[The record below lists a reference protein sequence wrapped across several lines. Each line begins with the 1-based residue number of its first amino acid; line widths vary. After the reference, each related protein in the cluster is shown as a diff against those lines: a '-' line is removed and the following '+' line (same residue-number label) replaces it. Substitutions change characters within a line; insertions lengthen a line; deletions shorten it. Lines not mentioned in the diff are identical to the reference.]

1 MIILAAGPILLC
13 VILMTVFSWPAKRA
27 MPLSWLLAAIIAFSK
42 WDMKIPRIASQT
54 VAGFLSASEILMIIF
69 GAILLMNVLRRSG
82 AMETI
87 NKVFSRITRDARL
100 QCVLVGFVFAG
111 FIEGTAGFGTP
122 AALAAPIL
130 IGLGFPPLAAATV
143 CLIYNSWPVE
153 PGPVGVPLLT
163 ASSTV
168 RDAVIARGG
177 DPETFTRVLTRW
189 VVIPHCIG
197 GTLIVFIGVM
207 VLCKAFGKN
216 HSFKD
221 ALGALP
227 FCLFTGA
234 VVSAIYLLMGFFAGP
249 ELTSMIAF
257 IGALP
262 ILIFAIRRG
271 WFVPKQLWV
280 FGKDS
285 VLGVYENARTE
296 NGSASNADR
305 SGRSGMAADGGRSSA
320 LGAGRSRKNSDASP
334 VTGDGKGKENTPLP
348 GKADR
353 RDLSQREGKGANAG
367 KLRLSPMRAW
377 MPYIVIGIL
386 LVLTRVDA
394 FGIKR
399 ILNSDPLILH
409 VHNILGSEGVNW
421 DFKVLYNPGIFP
433 FLPVALAT
441 VFFHGMHKKDAL
453 DALKATARQISG
465 AAVALVFGVAMVN
478 LYRYTG
484 TGANDSMLYTL
495 SDAMASLFSGAYF
508 LAAPL
513 IGVLGA
519 FMSGSNTVS
528 NTLFSSIQFET
539 ASILGIS
546 QVLIVALQ
554 AMGGAIGNMICVH
567 NIVAVCATT
576 GTNGNEGRLI
586 RTNIIPCLIYAMT
599 VAVIVGIFLK
609 LGVNPMPELLV

>member
-1 MIILAAGPILLC
+1 MITLAAAGPILLC

-27 MPLSWLLAAIIAFSK
+27 MPLSWLFAAILALTIWK
-42 WDMKIPRIASQT
+42 MDLLKISAETIL
-54 VAGFLSASEILMIIF
+54 GFLSASEILMIIF
-69 GAILLMNVLRRSG
+69 GAILLMNVLRMSG
-82 AMETI
+82 AMAAI
-87 NKVFSRITRDARL
+87 NRMFSHITLDARI

-130 IGLGFPPLAAATV
+130 IGLGFPPLVAATV

-163 ASSTV
+163 ASATV

-177 DPETFTRVLTRW
+177 DPDYFTRVLTKW

-207 VLCKAFGKN
+207 VLCKVFGKR
-216 HSFKD
+216 HSFRD
-221 ALGALP
+221 AFEALP
-227 FCLFTGA
+227 FCLFTGV
-234 VVSAIYLLMGFFAGP
+234 VVSAIYLLMGIFAGP
-249 ELTSMIAF
+249 DLTSMIAF

-262 ILIFAIRRG
+262 ILVFAVRKG
-271 WFVPKQLWV
+271 LFVPKRVWTFDGYEKWGEEYWGSGVTQN
-280 FGKDS
+280 S
-285 VLGVYENARTE
+285 VT
-296 NGSASNADR
+296 D
-305 SGRSGMAADGGRSSA
+305 
-320 LGAGRSRKNSDASP
+320 
-334 VTGDGKGKENTPLP
+334 TG
-348 GKADR
+348 
-353 RDLSQREGKGANAG
+353 
-367 KLRLSPMRAW
+367 LSPLKAW
-377 MPYIVIGIL
+377 MPYVIIGIVL
-386 LVLTRVDA
+386 ILTRVDA
-394 FGIKR
+394 FGIKQ

-409 VHNILGSEGVNW
+409 IHGILGVEGVNW
-421 DFKVLYNPGIFP
+421 DFKFLYNPGILP
-433 FLPVALAT
+433 FLPIALLT
-441 VFFHGMHKKDAL
+441 VFFHGMHGADAGK
-453 DALKATARQISG
+453 ALKRTGKQILG
-465 AAVALVFGVAMVN
+465 AAIALLFGVAMVN

-495 SDAMASLFSGAYF
+495 SNAMAALFSGAYF
-508 LAAPL
+508 IAAPL

-528 NTLFSSIQFET
+528 NTLFASIQFET

-576 GTNGNEGRLI
+576 GTVGNEGRLI
-586 RTNIIPCLIYAMT
+586 RTNIIPCLIYALV
-599 VAVIVGIFLK
+599 VAVLVGIFLYI
-609 LGVNPMPELLV
+609 GVNPMPELLQG

>member
-1 MIILAAGPILLC
+1 MLTLAAAGPILLC
-13 VILMTVFSWPAKRA
+13 VILMTVFSWPAKKA
-27 MPLSWLLAAIIAFSK
+27 MPLSWLFAAILAAAVWK
-42 WDMKIPRIASQT
+42 MGLLKISAET
-54 VAGFLSASEILMIIF
+54 VLGFLSASEILMIIF
-69 GAILLMNVLRRSG
+69 GAILLMNVLRMSG
-82 AMETI
+82 AMATI
-87 NKVFSRITRDARL
+87 NNVFSHITMDARI

-163 ASSTV
+163 ASATV

-177 DPETFTRVLTRW
+177 DPDQFTKVLTKW

-197 GTLIVFIGVM
+197 GTLIVFIGVL
-207 VLCKAFGKN
+207 VLCKVFGKR

-221 ALGALP
+221 ALEALP
-227 FCLFTGA
+227 FCLFTGV
-234 VVSAIYLLMGFFAGP
+234 VVSVIYLVMGIFAGP
-249 ELTSMIAF
+249 DLTSMIAF

-262 ILIFAIRRG
+262 VLIFAAKKG
-271 WFVPKQLWV
+271 LFMPKRVWTFEGYEQWGEKNWGSSLAKSSV
-280 FGKDS
+280 KDS
-285 VLGVYENARTE
+285 G
-296 NGSASNADR
+296 
-305 SGRSGMAADGGRSSA
+305 
-320 LGAGRSRKNSDASP
+320 
-334 VTGDGKGKENTPLP
+334 
-348 GKADR
+348 
-353 RDLSQREGKGANAG
+353 
-367 KLRLSPMRAW
+367 LSPLKAW
-377 MPYIVIGIL
+377 MPYVIIGIA

-394 FGIKR
+394 FGIKAV
-399 ILNSDPLILH
+399 LNSDPLILH
-409 VHNILGSEGVNW
+409 VHNIFGIEGVNW

-433 FLPVALAT
+433 FLPIALAT
-441 VFFHGMHKKDAL
+441 VFFHGMHGKDAGT
-453 DALKATARQISG
+453 ALKKTGKQISG
-465 AAVALVFGVAMVN
+465 AAIALLFGVAMVN
-478 LYRYTG
+478 LYRYSG

-495 SDAMASLFSGAYF
+495 SGAMAALFSGAYF
-508 LAAPL
+508 VAAPL

-528 NTLFSSIQFET
+528 NTLFASIQFET
-539 ASILGIS
+539 ASILGMS

-586 RTNIIPCLIYAMT
+586 RTNIIPCLIYALT
-599 VAVIVGIFLK
+599 VAVLVGIFLK
-609 LGVNPMPELLV
+609 AGVNPMPELLQG

>member
-1 MIILAAGPILLC
+1 MITLAAAGPILLC

-27 MPLSWLLAAIIAFSK
+27 MPLSWLFAAILAASVWK
-42 WDMKIPRIASQT
+42 MELLKISSET
-54 VAGFLSASEILMIIF
+54 VLGFLSASEILMIIF
-69 GAILLMNVLRRSG
+69 GAILLMNVLRMSG
-82 AMETI
+82 AMATI
-87 NKVFSRITRDARL
+87 NSVFSHINMDARI

-163 ASSTV
+163 ASATV

-177 DPETFTRVLTRW
+177 DPDQFTKVLTKW

-197 GTLIVFIGVM
+197 GTIIVFIGVL
-207 VLCKAFGKN
+207 VLCKVFGRR
-216 HSFKD
+216 HSFRD
-221 ALGALP
+221 AFEALP
-227 FCLFTGA
+227 FCLFTGV
-234 VVSAIYLLMGFFAGP
+234 VVSAIYLVMGIFAGP
-249 ELTSMIAF
+249 DLTSMIAF

-262 ILIFAIRRG
+262 ILIFAVRKG
-271 WFVPKQLWV
+271 LFVPKRVWS
-280 FGKDS
+280 FEG
-285 VLGVYENARTE
+285 YEAWGEKNW
-296 NGSASNADR
+296 GSAA
-305 SGRSGMAADGGRSSA
+305 
-320 LGAGRSRKNSDASP
+320 GAGAS
-334 VTGDGKGKENTPLP
+334 GEI
-348 GKADR
+348 
-353 RDLSQREGKGANAG
+353 
-367 KLRLSPMRAW
+367 RLSPLRAW
-377 MPYIVIGIL
+377 MPYVIIGIA

-394 FGIKR
+394 FGIKS

-409 VHNILGSEGVNW
+409 VHNILGIEGVNW

-433 FLPVALAT
+433 FLPVALLTAA
-441 VFFHGMHKKDAL
+441 FHGMHAEDAAG
-453 DALKATARQISG
+453 ALKKTAKQIAG
-465 AAVALVFGVAMVN
+465 AAVALLFGVAMVN

-495 SDAMASLFSGAYF
+495 SNAMAALFSGAYF
-508 LAAPL
+508 MAAPL

-528 NTLFSSIQFET
+528 NTLFASIQFET
-539 ASILGIS
+539 ASILGMS

-586 RTNIIPCLIYAMT
+586 RTNIIPCLIYALT
-599 VAVIVGIFLK
+599 VAVVVGIFLK
-609 LGVNPMPELLV
+609 AGVNPMPELLS

>member
-1 MIILAAGPILLC
+1 MLTLAAAGPILLC

-27 MPLSWLLAAIIAFSK
+27 MPLSWLFAAILAAAVWK
-42 WDMKIPRIASQT
+42 MDLLKISSET
-54 VAGFLSASEILMIIF
+54 VLGFLSASEILMIIF
-69 GAILLMNVLRRSG
+69 GAILLMNVLRMSG
-82 AMETI
+82 AMASI
-87 NKVFSRITRDARL
+87 NNVFQHITKDARL

-163 ASSTV
+163 ASATV

-177 DPETFTRVLTRW
+177 DPDQFTRVLTKW

-207 VLCKAFGKN
+207 VLCKVFGKR
-216 HSFKD
+216 HSFRD
-221 ALGALP
+221 ALEALP

-234 VVSAIYLLMGFFAGP
+234 VVSAIYLVMGIFAGP
-249 ELTSMIAF
+249 DLTSMIAF

-262 ILIFAIRRG
+262 ILIFAIRKG
-271 WFVPKQLWV
+271 LFVPKRVWT
-280 FGKDS
+280 FDG
-285 VLGVYENARTE
+285 YEEWGEE
-296 NGSASNADR
+296 NWGSGGTRSDLADT
-305 SGRSGMAADGGRSSA
+305 G
-320 LGAGRSRKNSDASP
+320 LSP
-334 VTGDGKGKENTPLP
+334 VK
-348 GKADR
+348 
-353 RDLSQREGKGANAG
+353 
-367 KLRLSPMRAW
+367 AW
-377 MPYIVIGIL
+377 MPYVIIGIL
-386 LVLTRVDA
+386 LVLTRVDV
-394 FGIKR
+394 FGIKTV
-399 ILNSDPLILH
+399 LNSDPLILH
-409 VHNILGSEGVNW
+409 VHNIFGVEGVNW
-421 DFKVLYNPGIFP
+421 DFKVLYNPGILP
-433 FLPVALAT
+433 FLPVALLT
-441 VFFHGMHKKDAL
+441 VFYHGKRGNDAAG
-453 DALKATARQISG
+453 ALKKTAKQISG
-465 AAVALVFGVAMVN
+465 AAIALLFGVAMVN

-495 SDAMASLFSGAYF
+495 SGAMAALFSGAYF
-508 LAAPL
+508 MAAPL

-586 RTNIIPCLIYAMT
+586 RTNIIPCLIYALT
-599 VAVIVGIFLK
+599 VAVLVGIFLK
-609 LGVNPMPELLV
+609 AGINPMPELLAN

>member
-1 MIILAAGPILLC
+1 MITLAAAGPILLC

-27 MPLSWLLAAIIAFSK
+27 MPLSWLFAAILAASVWK
-42 WDMKIPRIASQT
+42 MELLKISSET
-54 VAGFLSASEILMIIF
+54 VLGFLSASEILMIIF
-69 GAILLMNVLRRSG
+69 GAILLMNVLRMSG
-82 AMETI
+82 AMATI
-87 NKVFSRITRDARL
+87 NSVFSHITTDARI

-163 ASSTV
+163 ASATV

-177 DPETFTRVLTRW
+177 DPDRFTRVLTKW

-207 VLCKAFGKN
+207 VLCKVFGKR
-216 HSFKD
+216 HSFRD
-221 ALGALP
+221 AFEALP

-234 VVSAIYLLMGFFAGP
+234 VVSAIYLVMGIFAGP
-249 ELTSMIAF
+249 DLTSMTAF

-262 ILIFAIRRG
+262 ILIFAVRKG
-271 WFVPKQLWV
+271 LFVPKRVWS
-280 FGKDS
+280 FEG
-285 VLGVYENARTE
+285 YEAWGEKNW
-296 NGSASNADR
+296 GSAA
-305 SGRSGMAADGGRSSA
+305 
-320 LGAGRSRKNSDASP
+320 GAGAS
-334 VTGDGKGKENTPLP
+334 GEI
-348 GKADR
+348 
-353 RDLSQREGKGANAG
+353 
-367 KLRLSPMRAW
+367 RLSPLRAW
-377 MPYIVIGIL
+377 MPYVIIGIA

-394 FGIKR
+394 FGIKS

-409 VHNILGSEGVNW
+409 VHNILGIEGVNW

-433 FLPVALAT
+433 FLPVALLTAA
-441 VFFHGMHKKDAL
+441 FHGMHAEDAAG
-453 DALKATARQISG
+453 ALKKTAKQIAG
-465 AAVALVFGVAMVN
+465 AAVALLFGVAMVN

-495 SDAMASLFSGAYF
+495 SNAMAALFSGAYF
-508 LAAPL
+508 MAAPL

-528 NTLFSSIQFET
+528 NTLFASIQFET
-539 ASILGIS
+539 ASILGMS

-586 RTNIIPCLIYAMT
+586 RTNIIPCLIYALT
-599 VAVIVGIFLK
+599 VAVVVGIFLK
-609 LGVNPMPELLV
+609 AGVNPMPELLS

>member
-1 MIILAAGPILLC
+1 MLTLAAAGPILLC
-13 VILMTVFSWPAKRA
+13 IILMTVFSWPAKRA
-27 MPLSWLLAAIIAFSK
+27 MPLSWLFAAILAAAVWK
-42 WDMKIPRIASQT
+42 MELLKISAET
-54 VAGFLSASEILMIIF
+54 VLGFLSAFEILMIIF
-69 GAILLMNVLRRSG
+69 GAILLMNVLRMSG
-82 AMETI
+82 AMATI
-87 NKVFSRITRDARL
+87 NNVFQHITKDARI

-130 IGLGFPPLAAATV
+130 IGLGFPPLAAASV

-163 ASSTV
+163 ASATV

-177 DPETFTRVLTRW
+177 DPEKFTRLLTKW

-207 VLCKAFGKN
+207 VLCKVFGKR

-221 ALGALP
+221 AFEALP
-227 FCLFTGA
+227 FCLLTSV
-234 VVSAIYLLMGFFAGP
+234 VVSAIYLVMGIFAGP
-249 ELTSMIAF
+249 DLTSMIAF

-262 ILIFAIRRG
+262 ILIFAAKKG
-271 WFVPKQLWV
+271 FLMPKRVWTFDGYEEWGEESWGSGTAKSSL
-280 FGKDS
+280 KD
-285 VLGVYENARTE
+285 
-296 NGSASNADR
+296 
-305 SGRSGMAADGGRSSA
+305 
-320 LGAGRSRKNSDASP
+320 
-334 VTGDGKGKENTPLP
+334 TG
-348 GKADR
+348 
-353 RDLSQREGKGANAG
+353 
-367 KLRLSPMRAW
+367 LSPLKAW
-377 MPYIVIGIL
+377 MPYVIIGVI

-394 FGIKR
+394 FGIKAV
-399 ILNSDPLILH
+399 LNSDPLILH
-409 VHNILGSEGVNW
+409 IHNILGVEGVNW
-421 DFKVLYNPGIFP
+421 DFKFLYNPGILP
-433 FLPVALAT
+433 FLPIALLT
-441 VFFHGMHKKDAL
+441 VFFHGLYGKDAGA
-453 DALKATARQISG
+453 ALKKTGKQISG
-465 AAVALVFGVAMVN
+465 AAIALLFGVAMVN

-495 SDAMASLFSGAYF
+495 SGAMAALFHGAYF
-508 LAAPL
+508 IAAPL

-528 NTLFSSIQFET
+528 NTLFASIQFET
-539 ASILGIS
+539 ASILGMS

-586 RTNIIPCLIYAMT
+586 RTNIIPCLIYALT
-599 VAVIVGIFLK
+599 VAILVGIFLYM
-609 LGVNPMPELLV
+609 GVNPMPELLQ

>member
-1 MIILAAGPILLC
+1 MITLAAAGPILLC

-27 MPLSWLLAAIIAFSK
+27 MPLSWLFAAILALTIWK
-42 WDMKIPRIASQT
+42 MDLLKISAETIL
-54 VAGFLSASEILMIIF
+54 GFLSASEILMIIF
-69 GAILLMNVLRRSG
+69 GAILLMNVLRMSG
-82 AMETI
+82 AMAAI
-87 NKVFSRITRDARL
+87 NKMFSHITLDARI

-163 ASSTV
+163 ASATV

-177 DPETFTRVLTRW
+177 DPDYFTRVLTKW

-207 VLCKAFGKN
+207 VLCKVFGKR
-216 HSFKD
+216 HSFRD
-221 ALGALP
+221 AFEALP
-227 FCLFTGA
+227 FCLFTGV
-234 VVSAIYLLMGFFAGP
+234 VVSAIYLVMGIFAGP
-249 ELTSMIAF
+249 DLTSMIAF

-262 ILIFAIRRG
+262 ILVFAVRKG
-271 WFVPKQLWV
+271 LFVPKRVWTFDGYEKWGEEYWGSGVTQN
-280 FGKDS
+280 S
-285 VLGVYENARTE
+285 VT
-296 NGSASNADR
+296 D
-305 SGRSGMAADGGRSSA
+305 
-320 LGAGRSRKNSDASP
+320 
-334 VTGDGKGKENTPLP
+334 TG
-348 GKADR
+348 
-353 RDLSQREGKGANAG
+353 
-367 KLRLSPMRAW
+367 LSPLKAW
-377 MPYIVIGIL
+377 MPYVIIGIVL
-386 LVLTRVDA
+386 ILTRVDA
-394 FGIKR
+394 FGIKQ

-409 VHNILGSEGVNW
+409 IHSILGVEGVNW
-421 DFKVLYNPGIFP
+421 DFKFLYNPGILP
-433 FLPVALAT
+433 FLPIALLT
-441 VFFHGMHKKDAL
+441 VFFHGMHGADAGK
-453 DALKATARQISG
+453 ALKRTGKQILG
-465 AAVALVFGVAMVN
+465 AAIALLFGVAMVN

-495 SDAMASLFSGAYF
+495 SNAMAALFSGAYF
-508 LAAPL
+508 IAAPL

-528 NTLFSSIQFET
+528 NTLFASIQFET

-576 GTNGNEGRLI
+576 GTVGNEGRLI
-586 RTNIIPCLIYAMT
+586 RTNIIPCLIYALV
-599 VAVIVGIFLK
+599 VAVLVGIFLYI
-609 LGVNPMPELLV
+609 GVNPMPELLQG

>member
-1 MIILAAGPILLC
+1 MITLAAAGPILLC

-27 MPLSWLLAAIIAFSK
+27 MPLSWLFAAILALTIWK
-42 WDMKIPRIASQT
+42 MDLLKISAETIL
-54 VAGFLSASEILMIIF
+54 GFLSASEILMIIF
-69 GAILLMNVLRRSG
+69 GAILLMNVLRMSG
-82 AMETI
+82 AMAAI
-87 NKVFSRITRDARL
+87 NKMFSHITLDARI

-163 ASSTV
+163 ASATV

-177 DPETFTRVLTRW
+177 DPDYFTRVLTKW

-207 VLCKAFGKN
+207 VLCKVFGKR
-216 HSFKD
+216 HSFRD
-221 ALGALP
+221 AFEALP
-227 FCLFTGA
+227 FCLFTGV
-234 VVSAIYLLMGFFAGP
+234 VVSAIYLLMGIFAGP
-249 ELTSMIAF
+249 DLTSMIAF

-262 ILIFAIRRG
+262 ILVFAVRKG
-271 WFVPKQLWV
+271 LFVPKRVWTFDGYEKWGEEYWGSGVTQN
-280 FGKDS
+280 S
-285 VLGVYENARTE
+285 VT
-296 NGSASNADR
+296 D
-305 SGRSGMAADGGRSSA
+305 
-320 LGAGRSRKNSDASP
+320 
-334 VTGDGKGKENTPLP
+334 TG
-348 GKADR
+348 
-353 RDLSQREGKGANAG
+353 
-367 KLRLSPMRAW
+367 LSPLKAW
-377 MPYIVIGIL
+377 MPYVIIGIVL
-386 LVLTRVDA
+386 ILTRVDA
-394 FGIKR
+394 FGIKQ

-409 VHNILGSEGVNW
+409 IHGILGVEGVNW
-421 DFKVLYNPGIFP
+421 DFKFLYNPGILP
-433 FLPVALAT
+433 FLPIAMLT
-441 VFFHGMHKKDAL
+441 VFFHGMHGADAGK
-453 DALKATARQISG
+453 ALKRTGKQILG
-465 AAVALVFGVAMVN
+465 AAIALLFGVAMVN

-495 SDAMASLFSGAYF
+495 SNAMAALFSGAYF
-508 LAAPL
+508 IAAPL

-528 NTLFSSIQFET
+528 NTLFASIQFET

-576 GTNGNEGRLI
+576 GTVGNEGRLI
-586 RTNIIPCLIYAMT
+586 RTNIIPCLIYALV
-599 VAVIVGIFLK
+599 VAVLVGIFLYI
-609 LGVNPMPELLV
+609 GVNPMPELLQG

>member
-1 MIILAAGPILLC
+1 MLTIAAAGPILLC

-27 MPLSWLLAAIIAFSK
+27 MPLSWLFAAILAAGVWK
-42 WDMKIPRIASQT
+42 MDLMKISAET
-54 VAGFLSASEILMIIF
+54 VHGFLSASEILMIIF
-69 GAILLMNVLRRSG
+69 GAILLMNVLRTSG
-82 AMETI
+82 AMAAI
-87 NKVFSRITRDARL
+87 NNVFSHITKDARL

-163 ASSTV
+163 ASATV

-177 DPETFTRVLTRW
+177 DPDQFTRALTKW

-197 GTLIVFIGVM
+197 GTLIIFIGVM
-207 VLCKAFGKN
+207 VLCKVFGKN

-221 ALGALP
+221 ALEALP
-227 FCLFTGA
+227 FCLFTG
-234 VVSAIYLLMGFFAGP
+234 VVVGAIYLVMGIFAGP
-249 ELTSMIAF
+249 DLTSMIAF

-262 ILIFAIRRG
+262 ILIFSIKKG
-271 WFVPKQLWV
+271 IFVPKRVWT
-280 FGKDS
+280 FDG
-285 VLGVYENARTE
+285 YESWGEKNW
-296 NGSASNADR
+296 GSGDMKSAKT
-305 SGRSGMAADGGRSSA
+305 SS
-320 LGAGRSRKNSDASP
+320 S
-334 VTGDGKGKENTPLP
+334 
-348 GKADR
+348 
-353 RDLSQREGKGANAG
+353 
-367 KLRLSPMRAW
+367 LSPLKAW
-377 MPYIVIGIL
+377 MPYVVIGIL

-394 FGIKR
+394 FGLKQ

-409 VHNILGSEGVNW
+409 VHNILGVESANW
-421 DFKVLYNPGIFP
+421 DFKFLYNPGLFP
-433 FLPVALAT
+433 FLPVALIT
-441 VFFHGMHKKDAL
+441 VFYHGMHKEDAAK
-453 DALKATARQISG
+453 ALKGTLKQISG
-465 AAVALVFGVAMVN
+465 AAVALLFGVAMVN
-478 LYRYTG
+478 LYRYSG

-495 SDAMASLFSGAYF
+495 SGAMASLFSGAYF

-586 RTNIIPCLIYAMT
+586 RTNIIPCLIYAFT
-599 VAVIVGIFLK
+599 VAILVGIFLK
-609 LGVNPMPELLV
+609 AGVNPMPELLQG

>member
-1 MIILAAGPILLC
+1 MITLAAAGPILLC

-27 MPLSWLLAAIIAFSK
+27 MPLSWLLAAILAASVWK
-42 WDMKIPRIASQT
+42 MDLLKISSET
-54 VAGFLSASEILMIIF
+54 VLGFLSASEILMIIF
-69 GAILLMNVLRRSG
+69 GAILLMNVLRMSG
-82 AMETI
+82 AMASI
-87 NKVFSRITRDARL
+87 NKVFQHITKDARL

-163 ASSTV
+163 ASATV

-177 DPETFTRVLTRW
+177 DPDQFTRVLTKW

-207 VLCKAFGKN
+207 VLCKVFGKR
-216 HSFKD
+216 HRFKD
-221 ALGALP
+221 AFEALP
-227 FCLFTGA
+227 FCLFTGV
-234 VVSAIYLLMGFFAGP
+234 VVSAIYLVMGIFAGP
-249 ELTSMIAF
+249 DLTSMIAF

-262 ILIFAIRRG
+262 ILIFAIRKG
-271 WFVPKQLWV
+271 LFVPKRVWT
-280 FGKDS
+280 FEG
-285 VLGVYENARTE
+285 YEEWGEKNW
-296 NGSASNADR
+296 GS
-305 SGRSGMAADGGRSSA
+305 GGTKTTVVDTG
-320 LGAGRSRKNSDASP
+320 LSP
-334 VTGDGKGKENTPLP
+334 VK
-348 GKADR
+348 
-353 RDLSQREGKGANAG
+353 
-367 KLRLSPMRAW
+367 AW
-377 MPYIVIGIL
+377 MPYVIIGIL
-386 LVLTRVDA
+386 LVLTRVNV
-394 FGIKR
+394 FGIKPV
-399 ILNSDPLILH
+399 LNSDPLILH
-409 VHNILGSEGVNW
+409 IHNILGIEGVNW

-433 FLPVALAT
+433 FLPVALLT
-441 VFFHGMHKKDAL
+441 VFYHGMHGADAAG
-453 DALKATARQISG
+453 ALKRTAKQISG
-465 AAVALVFGVAMVN
+465 AAIALLFGVAMVN

-495 SDAMASLFSGAYF
+495 SDAMAALFSGAYF

-539 ASILGIS
+539 ATILGIS

-586 RTNIIPCLIYAMT
+586 RTNIIPCLIYAFT
-599 VAVIVGIFLK
+599 VALLVGIFLK
-609 LGVNPMPELLV
+609 MGVNPMPELLQ

>member
-1 MIILAAGPILLC
+1 MITLAAAGPILLC

-27 MPLSWLLAAIIAFSK
+27 MPLSWLFAAILAGTVWK
-42 WDMKIPRIASQT
+42 MDLLKITSET
-54 VAGFLSASEILMIIF
+54 LLGFLSASEILMIIF
-69 GAILLMNVLRRSG
+69 GAILLMNVLRQSG
-82 AMETI
+82 AMAAI
-87 NKVFSRITRDARL
+87 NRMFSHITTDARL

-163 ASSTV
+163 ASATV
-168 RDAVIARGG
+168 RDAVISRGG
-177 DPETFTRVLTRW
+177 DPDQFTRVLTKW

-197 GTLIVFIGVM
+197 GTIIVFIGVM
-207 VLCKAFGKN
+207 VLCKVFGKR
-216 HSFKD
+216 HRFQD
-221 ALGALP
+221 ALEVLP
-227 FCLFTGA
+227 FCLFTGV
-234 VVSAIYLLMGFFAGP
+234 VVSTIYLVMGIFAGP
-249 ELTSMIAF
+249 DLTSMIAF

-262 ILIFAIRRG
+262 VLVFAVRKG
-271 WFVPKQLWV
+271 WFVPKRVWT
-280 FGKDS
+280 FEG
-285 VLGVYENARTE
+285 YEE
-296 NGSASNADR
+296 WGEESW
-305 SGRSGMAADGGRSSA
+305 
-320 LGAGRSRKNSDASP
+320 GAGGVKNA
-334 VTGDGKGKENTPLP
+334 VTDTG
-348 GKADR
+348 
-353 RDLSQREGKGANAG
+353 
-367 KLRLSPMRAW
+367 LSPLKAW
-377 MPYIVIGIL
+377 MPYVVIGIL

-394 FGIKR
+394 FGIKAV
-399 ILNSDPLILH
+399 LNRDPLILH
-409 VHNILGSEGVNW
+409 VHRILGIEGVNW

-433 FLPVALAT
+433 FLPIAILT
-441 VFFHGMHKKDAL
+441 VFFHGMHPGDGAK
-453 DALKATARQISG
+453 ALKQTGKQIFG
-465 AAVALVFGVAMVN
+465 AAVALLFGVAMVN

-495 SDAMASLFSGAYF
+495 SGAMAALFSGAYF

-599 VAVIVGIFLK
+599 VAILVGIFLMA
-609 LGVNPMPELLV
+609 GVNPMPELLR

>member
-1 MIILAAGPILLC
+1 MITLAAAGPILLC

-27 MPLSWLLAAIIAFSK
+27 MPLSWLFAAILAASVWK
-42 WDMKIPRIASQT
+42 MDLLKITSET
-54 VAGFLSASEILMIIF
+54 VLGFLSASEILMIIF
-69 GAILLMNVLRRSG
+69 GAILLMNVLRMSG
-82 AMETI
+82 AMAAI
-87 NKVFSRITRDARL
+87 NNVFSHITRDARI

-163 ASSTV
+163 ASATV
-168 RDAVIARGG
+168 RDAVTARGG
-177 DPETFTRVLTRW
+177 DPDQFTRVLTKW

-207 VLCKAFGKN
+207 VLCRVFGKRR
-216 HSFKD
+216 SFRD
-221 ALGALP
+221 AFEVLP
-227 FCLFTGA
+227 FCLFTGV
-234 VVSAIYLLMGFFAGP
+234 VVSVIYLVMGIFAGP
-249 ELTSMIAF
+249 DLTSMIAF

-262 ILIFAIRRG
+262 ILIFAVKKG
-271 WFVPKQLWV
+271 LFVPKRVWT
-280 FGKDS
+280 FDGYEEWGEKIPGAG
-285 VLGVYENARTE
+285 GV
-296 NGSASNADR
+296 
-305 SGRSGMAADGGRSSA
+305 RSSVA
-320 LGAGRSRKNSDASP
+320 DTGLSP
-334 VTGDGKGKENTPLP
+334 VK
-348 GKADR
+348 
-353 RDLSQREGKGANAG
+353 
-367 KLRLSPMRAW
+367 AW
-377 MPYIVIGIL
+377 MPYVVIGIL
-386 LVLTRVDA
+386 LILTRVDA
-394 FGIKR
+394 FGIKKV
-399 ILNSDPLILH
+399 LNSDPLILH
-409 VHNILGSEGVNW
+409 VHDIFGVGGVNW
-421 DFKVLYNPGIFP
+421 DFKVLYNPGILP
-433 FLPVALAT
+433 FLPVAVAT
-441 VFFHGMHKKDAL
+441 VFFHGMHASDAGR
-453 DALKATARQISG
+453 ALKQTAKQISG
-465 AAVALVFGVAMVN
+465 AAVALLFGVAMVN

-495 SDAMASLFSGAYF
+495 SNAMAALFSGAYF

-539 ASILGIS
+539 ASILGMS

-586 RTNIIPCLIYAMT
+586 RTNIIPCLIYALT
-599 VAVIVGIFLK
+599 VAVLVGIFLSA
-609 LGVNPMPELLV
+609 GVNPMPELLQ